1 MLANLIGSLF
11 VLLLV
16 AGVPALSHL
25 SVRRVHIR
33 LIPRPDL
40 YLSAIISQ
48 WVLAALGAL
57 VVFTVGPGFR
67 AMGLRAI
74 PGAALARWTLLL
86 TVVSLAALGVVLL
99 LERHGWWPAE
109 ESELVRLLLPE
120 TRREKLLAVLM
131 LAPTAALC
139 EEFLYRGYLLAQFSR
154 WIGPVP
160 WAWIGSSVA
169 FGLAHAYQGLNG
181 MVRAALL
188 GGLLAYPVIYLGSL
202 YPAMVAHF
210 VIDAV
215 ALAWLGPKFLKRE
228 ADHPG

>member
-25 SVRRVHIR
+25 TVRRAHLR

-48 WVLAALGAL
+48 WVLAGLG
-57 VVFTVGPGFR
+57 VVIVVTIGPGFR
-67 AMGLRAI
+67 AIGFRAL
-74 PGAALARWTLLL
+74 PGAAFVRWTLLL

-99 LERHGWWPAE
+99 LERHGWWPE
-109 ESELVRLLLPE
+109 EPELVRLLLPE

-139 EEFLYRGYLLAQFSR
+139 EEFLYRGYLLAQFSC
-154 WIGPVP
+154 WIEPVP

-215 ALAWLGPKFLKRE
+215 ALAWLGPRFLK
-228 ADHPG
+228 PT

>member
-25 SVRRVHIR
+25 TARRAHLR

-48 WVLAALGAL
+48 WVLAGLG
-57 VVFTVGPGFR
+57 VVIVVTIGPDFRAIGFR
-67 AMGLRAI
+67 AL
-74 PGAALARWTLLL
+74 PGAVLARWTLLL
-86 TVVSLAALGVVLL
+86 TVVSLAALGLVLL
-99 LERHGWWPAE
+99 LERHGWWPE
-109 ESELVRLLLPE
+109 EPELVRLLVPE

-154 WIGPVP
+154 WIEPVP

-215 ALAWLGPKFLKRE
+215 ALAWLGPRFLK
-228 ADHPG
+228 PT

>member
-1 MLANLIGSLF
+1 MLAKLTGGVF

-25 SVRRVHIR
+25 TLRRVHIR

-40 YLSAIISQ
+40 YLSVFISQ
-48 WVLAALGAL
+48 WFLAALGAL
-57 VVFTVGPGFR
+57 VVLTTGPGFQ
-67 AMGLRAI
+67 ATGFRAI
-74 PGAALARWTLLL
+74 SGAALARWALLL
-86 TVVSLAALGVVLL
+86 TAVSLAALGIVLL
-99 LERHGWWPAE
+99 LERRGWWPE
-109 ESELVRLLLPE
+109 EPELVRLLLPE
-120 TRREKLLAVLM
+120 TRREKLLAVLT
-131 LAPTAALC
+131 LAPTAAIC

-154 WIGPVP
+154 WFEPVP

-188 GGLLAYPVIYLGSL
+188 GGLLAFPVIYLGSL

-228 ADHPG
+228 GDYPN

>member
-1 MLANLIGSLF
+1 MLAKLTGSVF

-16 AGVPALSHL
+16 AGVPVLSHL
-25 SVRRVHIR
+25 TARRADLR
-33 LIPRPDL
+33 LIPRPAL
-40 YLSAIISQ
+40 YVSAIISQ
-48 WVLAALGAL
+48 WVLAGLG
-57 VVFTVGPGFR
+57 VVIVVTIGPGFR
-67 AMGLRAI
+67 AIGFRAP
-74 PGAALARWTLLL
+74 PGTVLARWTLLL
-86 TVVSLAALGVVLL
+86 TIVSLAALGLVLL
-99 LERHGWWPAE
+99 LERRGWWPE
-109 ESELVRLLLPE
+109 EPELVRLLVPE
-120 TRREKLLAVLM
+120 TRREKFLAVLM

-154 WIGPVP
+154 WIVPVP

-210 VIDAV
+210 VVDAV
-215 ALAWLGPKFLKRE
+215 ALAWLGPRFLKP
-228 ADHPG
+228 A

>member
-1 MLANLIGSLF
+1 MWANLIGSLF

-16 AGVPALSHL
+16 AGVPALSRLTARRAHL
-25 SVRRVHIR
+25 R

-48 WVLAALGAL
+48 WFLAALG
-57 VVFTVGPGFR
+57 VVVVSTLGPGFR
-67 AMGLRAI
+67 AIGFRAL
-74 PGAALARWTLLL
+74 PVAAFARWTSFA

-99 LERHGWWPAE
+99 LERYGWWPE

-120 TRREKLLAVLM
+120 TRREKLLAVLT
-131 LAPTAALC
+131 LAPTAAIC

-154 WIGPVP
+154 WFEPVR
-160 WAWIGSSVA
+160 WAWIGSSLA
-169 FGLAHAYQGLNG
+169 FGLAHAYQGFNG

-188 GGLLAYPVIYLGSL
+188 GGLLACPVIYLGSL
-202 YPAMVAHF
+202 YPAMAAHF

-215 ALAWLGPKFLKRE
+215 ALGWLGPRFLR
-228 ADHPG
+228 PT

>member
-25 SVRRVHIR
+25 TVRRAHIR

-48 WVLAALGAL
+48 WFLAALGAL
-57 VVFTVGPGFR
+57 VVFTIGPGFR
-67 AMGLRAI
+67 AIGFRAL
-74 PGAALARWTLLL
+74 PVAALARWTLLL
-86 TVVSLAALGVVLL
+86 TAASLAALGVVLL
-99 LERHGWWPAE
+99 LERHGWWPE
-109 ESELVRLLLPE
+109 EPELVRLLMPQ

-131 LAPTAALC
+131 LAPTAAIC

-154 WIGPVP
+154 WFEPVP
-160 WAWIGSSVA
+160 WAWIGSSLA
-169 FGLAHAYQGLNG
+169 FGLAHAYQGFTG

-188 GGLLAYPVIYLGSL
+188 GGLLAYPVVHLGSL
-202 YPAMVAHF
+202 YPAMAAHF

-215 ALAWLGPKFLKRE
+215 ALAWLGPRFLK
-228 ADHPG
+228 PT

>member
-1 MLANLIGSLF
+1 MLAKLTGSLF

-16 AGVPALSHL
+16 AGVPVLSHL
-25 SVRRVHIR
+25 TARRAHIR

-48 WVLAALGAL
+48 WVLAGLG
-57 VVFTVGPGFR
+57 VVIVITIGPGFR
-67 AMGLRAI
+67 AIGFRAL
-74 PGAALARWTLLL
+74 PGVAFARWTLLL

-99 LERHGWWPAE
+99 LEHHGWWPE
-109 ESELVRLLLPE
+109 EPELVRLLLPE
-120 TRREKLLAVLM
+120 TRREKFLAVLM

-154 WIGPVP
+154 WMEPVP

-215 ALAWLGPKFLKRE
+215 ALAWLGPRFLK
-228 ADHPG
+228 PT